1 MLPLLRTALAA
12 ALVLG
17 AVRPGSAHELWL
29 TLSTADQAPQV
40 RVNYGHASK
49 RRAPWAPQLIQL
61 VALTQEGGSTDL
73 RGSLKP
79 APPDVPPALLAPLG
93 AKPGRTLVAATYD
106 AGFWTTLRDGTRLH
120 ASRRL
125 VPEAREG
132 RWSVKYAKAAFGPGA
147 PWLRVVGHTLEIVP
161 VEVPGPTAG
170 AIRVRVLF
178 RGAPLPGAD
187 LYYGESG
194 MEPERAGV
202 PAYTT
207 DPEGIATVPIR
218 KAGSQVLTVSQTV
231 SPSATP
237 TLADEDVYTATFA
250 FRLDEPSVN

>member
-12 ALVLG
+12 GLVLG
-17 AVRPGSAHELWL
+17 AAGPGRAQELWL
-29 TLSTADQAPQV
+29 TLSTVESVPQV

-49 RRAPWAPQLIQL
+49 REAPALPQLVDL
-61 VALTQEGGSTDL
+61 VALTQDGTTGL
-73 RGSLKP
+73 RGALKP
-79 APPDVPPALLAPLG
+79 APPEVPPALLAPLG
-93 AKPGRTLVAATYD
+93 TKPGRTLVAATFD
-106 AGFWTTLRDGTRLH
+106 AGYWTILRDGTRLN

-125 VPEAREG
+125 VPQARSG
-132 RWSVKYAKAAFGPGA
+132 FWSVKYAKAAFGPGA

-161 VEVPGPTAG
+161 VEIPGPTAG

-187 LYYGESG
+187 LYYGDSG
-194 MEPERAGV
+194 MEPERVGM

-218 KAGSQVLTVSQTV
+218 KAGSQVLTVTQSV

>member
-1 MLPLLRTALAA
+1 MQPLLRTALAA

-17 AVRPGSAHELWL
+17 ASRPGRAHELWL
-29 TLSTADQAPQV
+29 TLSTVDQAPQV

-49 RRAPWAPQLIQL
+49 REAPRAPQLIDL
-61 VALTQEGGSTDL
+61 VALTQDGRTDL
-73 RGSLKP
+73 RTGLKP

-93 AKPGRTLVAATYD
+93 TKPGRTLVAATYD
-106 AGFWTTLRDGTRLH
+106 AGYWTTLRDGTRLN

-161 VEVPGPTAG
+161 VEIPGPTAG

-187 LYYGESG
+187 LYYGDSG

-207 DPEGIATVPIR
+207 DAEGIATVPIR

>member
-1 MLPLLRTALAA
+1 MLPLLRPALAA
-12 ALVLG
+12 ALLLG
-17 AVRPGSAHELWL
+17 ASRPGGAHELWL
-29 TLSTADQAPQV
+29 TLSTVEPVPQV
-40 RVNYGHASK
+40 RVNYGRASK
-49 RRAPWAPQLIQL
+49 REAPHAPQLIQL
-61 VALTQEGGSTDL
+61 VALTQDGSTDL
-73 RGSLKP
+73 RAGLKP
-79 APPDVPPALLAPLG
+79 APADVPPALLAPLG
-93 AKPGRTLVAATYD
+93 TKPGRFLAAATYD
-106 AGFWTTLRDGTRLH
+106 AGFWTTLRDGTRLQ

-125 VPEAREG
+125 VPDAREG

-147 PWLRVVGHTLEIVP
+147 PWLRVVGHMLEIVP

-187 LYYGESG
+187 LLYGDSG
-194 MEPERAGV
+194 MEPERAGM

-207 DPEGIATVPIR
+207 DAEGIATVPIR
-218 KAGSQVLTVSQTV
+218 KAGSQVLTVTQTV

>member
-17 AVRPGSAHELWL
+17 ASQPGSAHELWL
-29 TLSTADQAPQV
+29 TLSTADSVPQI

-49 RRAPWAPQLIQL
+49 REAPNPAQLVEL
-61 VALTQEGGSTDL
+61 VALTQDGSASL

-79 APPDVPPALLAPLG
+79 APPEVPPALLAPL
-93 AKPGRTLVAATYD
+93 ASKPGRTLVAATYD
-106 AGFWTTLRDGTRLH
+106 GGYWTTLRDGTRLK

-125 VPEAREG
+125 VPDARSG
-132 RWSVKYAKAAFGPGA
+132 QWSVKYAKAAFGPGA
-147 PWLRVVGHTLEIVP
+147 PWLRVIGHILEIVP

-187 LYYGESG
+187 LYYGDSG
-194 MEPERAGV
+194 MEPERAGT
-202 PAYTT
+202 PAYAT
-207 DPEGIATVPIR
+207 DQDGIATVPIR
-218 KAGSQVLTVSQTV
+218 KAGSQVLTVTQTV

>member
-1 MLPLLRTALAA
+1 PE
-12 ALVLG
+12 
-17 AVRPGSAHELWL
+17 P
-29 TLSTADQAPQV
+29 
-40 RVNYGHASK
+40 
-49 RRAPWAPQLIQL
+49 
-61 VALTQEGGSTDL
+61 
-73 RGSLKP
+73 
-79 APPDVPPALLAPLG
+79 PPALLAPLG
-93 AKPGRTLVAATYD
+93 TKPGRTLVAATYD
-106 AGFWTTLRDGTRLH
+106 AGYWTILRDGTRLN

-125 VPEAREG
+125 VPQARSG
-132 RWSVKYAKAAFGPGA
+132 YWAVKYAKAAFGPGA

-187 LYYGESG
+187 LYYGDSG
-194 MEPERAGV
+194 MEPERAGA

-207 DPEGIATVPIR
+207 DPDGIATVPIR

-237 TLADEDVYTATFA
+237 TLADEDRYTATFA

>member
-17 AVRPGSAHELWL
+17 ASRPGGAHELWL

-49 RRAPWAPQLIQL
+49 REAPRAPQLLEL
-61 VALTQEGGSTDL
+61 VALTQEGRTSL
-73 RGSLKP
+73 RAGLKP
-79 APPDVPPALLAPLG
+79 APPEVPPALLAPLG
-93 AKPGRTLVAATYD
+93 TKPGRTLVAATYD
-106 AGFWTTLRDGTRLH
+106 AGYWTTLRDGTRLN
-120 ASRRL
+120 AGRRL
-125 VPEAREG
+125 VPDAREG

-187 LYYGESG
+187 LYYGDSG

-218 KAGSQVLTVSQTV
+218 KAGSQVLTVTQTV

>member
-1 MLPLLRTALAA
+1 MQPLLRTALAA

-17 AVRPGSAHELWL
+17 ASRPGSAHELWL
-29 TLSTADQAPQV
+29 TLSTADQVPQV

-49 RRAPWAPQLIQL
+49 REAPRAPQLIEL
-61 VALTQEGGSTDL
+61 VALTQDGRTPL
-73 RGSLKP
+73 RAGLKP

-93 AKPGRTLVAATYD
+93 TKPGRTLVAATYD
-106 AGFWTTLRDGTRLH
+106 AGYWTTLRDGTHLN

-125 VPEAREG
+125 VTEAREG

-147 PWLRVVGHTLEIVP
+147 PWLQVVGHTLEIVP
-161 VEVPGPTAG
+161 VEIPGPTAG

-187 LYYGESG
+187 LYYGDSG

-237 TLADEDVYTATFA
+237 TLADEDIYTATFA

>member
-1 MLPLLRTALAA
+1 MLPLLRPVLAA

-17 AVRPGSAHELWL
+17 ASRPGNAQELWL
-29 TLSTADQAPQV
+29 TLSTADSVPQV

-49 RRAPWAPQLIQL
+49 REAPDPAQLIDL
-61 VALTQEGGSTDL
+61 VALTQDGSASL

-79 APPDVPPALLAPLG
+79 APPEVPPALLAPL
-93 AKPGRTLVAATYD
+93 ASKPGRTLLAATYD
-106 AGFWTTLRDGTRLH
+106 GGYWTTLRDGTRLK

-125 VPEAREG
+125 VPEARSG
-132 RWSVKYAKAAFGPGA
+132 LWSVKYAKAAFGPGA

-187 LYYGESG
+187 LYYGDSG
-194 MEPERAGV
+194 MEPERAGT
-202 PAYTT
+202 PAYAT
-207 DPEGIATVPIR
+207 DQDGIATVPIR
-218 KAGSQVLTVSQTV
+218 KAGSQVLTVTQRV

>member
-1 MLPLLRTALAA
+1 MQPLLRTALAA

-17 AVRPGSAHELWL
+17 ASRPGAAHELWL
-29 TLSTADQAPQV
+29 TLSTVDQVPQV

-49 RRAPWAPQLIQL
+49 REAPRAPQLIDL
-61 VALTQEGGSTDL
+61 VALTQDGRTDL
-73 RGSLKP
+73 RAGLKP

-93 AKPGRTLVAATYD
+93 TKPGRTLVAATYD
-106 AGFWTTLRDGTRLH
+106 AGYWTTLRDGTRLN

-125 VPEAREG
+125 VTEAREG

-187 LYYGESG
+187 LYYGDSG

-207 DPEGIATVPIR
+207 DPEGVATVPIR
-218 KAGSQVLTVSQTV
+218 KAGSQVLTVTQTV

>member
-17 AVRPGSAHELWL
+17 ASRPGGAHELWL
-29 TLSTADQAPQV
+29 TLSTVDQAPQV

-49 RRAPWAPQLIQL
+49 REAPRAPQLLELI
-61 VALTQEGGSTDL
+61 ALTQEGRTSL
-73 RGSLKP
+73 RAGLKP
-79 APPDVPPALLAPLG
+79 APPEVPPALLAPLG
-93 AKPGRTLVAATYD
+93 TKPGRTLVAATYD
-106 AGFWTTLRDGTRLH
+106 AGYWTTLRDGTRLN

-125 VPEAREG
+125 VPDAREG

-161 VEVPGPTAG
+161 VEIPGPTAG

-187 LYYGESG
+187 LYYGDSG

-218 KAGSQVLTVSQTV
+218 KAGSQVLTVRQTV
-231 SPSATP
+231 SPSGTP